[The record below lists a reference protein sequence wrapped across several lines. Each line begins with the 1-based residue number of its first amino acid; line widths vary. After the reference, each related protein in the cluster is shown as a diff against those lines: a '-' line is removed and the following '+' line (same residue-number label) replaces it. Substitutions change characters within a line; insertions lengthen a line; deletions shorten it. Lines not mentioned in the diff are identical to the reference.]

1 VKFLRAIRNGD
12 QAMINSKNAERI
24 LAVDKQVIS
33 DHALVPA
40 AKAWKQINELIEEG
54 YTRQFL
60 AKNAA

>member
-1 VKFLRAIRNGD
+1 
-12 QAMINSKNAERI
+12 MINSKNAERI